1 MLRVLRYCEQVV
13 RYRYLHTARE
23 ISIPVPWGVI
33 AGKEWGP
40 PAGNPWLA
48 VHGFLDNAGT
58 FDTLLPLFPHNQ
70 RIVAIDYP
78 GHGLSSHIPKG
89 ATYNELECIG
99 YFERVAKY
107 LGWEKFSFLGHSMGG
122 NFGCLYASVFP
133 EKLKCLVMLDVL
145 GPAVHGD
152 SREAKLV
159 VEQTRRSISAMLE
172 IEHKS
177 ENKPEKIYSTYEETL
192 ERLVE
197 AAKAWNG
204 EIPAESA
211 QIILKRGLRENKE
224 GYSFTRDI
232 RLLLWSS
239 SRSRLYGMPR
249 SFYLELAKQI
259 SIPHLIVKGSTGP
272 VFDSQEHNEEI
283 LELYK
288 KNKLFDY
295 QIVEGG
301 HHVHLT
307 HPQIVMPVIE
317 KFMIANE
324 L

>member
-1 MLRVLRYCEQVV
+1 
-13 RYRYLHTARE
+13 
-23 ISIPVPWGVI
+23 
-33 AGKEWGP
+33 
-40 PAGNPWLA
+40 
-48 VHGFLDNAGT
+48 
-58 FDTLLPLFPHNQ
+58 
-70 RIVAIDYP
+70 
-78 GHGLSSHIPKG
+78 
-89 ATYNELECIG
+89 
-99 YFERVAKY
+99 
-107 LGWEKFSFLGHSMGG
+107 
-122 NFGCLYASVFP
+122 
-133 EKLKCLVMLDVL
+133 MLDVL

-152 SREAKLV
+152 AREAELV
-159 VEQTRRSISAMLE
+159 VEHTRRSISAMLE
-172 IEHKS
+172 SEHKS

-197 AAKAWNG
+197 AAKGGNG
-204 EIPAESA
+204 EIPAESV
-211 QIILKRGLRENKE
+211 QIILKRGLRENKD

-232 RLLLWSS
+232 RLLLWS

-272 VFDSQEHNEEI
+272 VYDSQQHNEEI

-307 HPQIVMPVIE
+307 HPQIVMP
-317 KFMIANE
+317 
-324 L
+324 